1 MQREIENWRKA
12 YEKEKNRR
20 KGIEDKVQRIEQ
32 EQSYL
37 STQVK
42 MEQRGK
48 ADLMQKCSMLK
59 EQFSEMQSRL
69 QLKETELQ
77 RRTEELIQARSCQ
90 EDVMEEE
97 VERLRDVERV
107 TNKARAKQNKYLSS
121 LQGVLLLRREEQS
134 RRTHFTVWKYV
145 VHSISKR
152 LTFLKLV
159 SKHCFWHCV
168 GKVFVLWKSHI
179 SLLNNLRVSLDRF
192 LFKQCKSRVRLVFHL
207 WFRGAASCAQARV
220 GEKAAE
226 LAGRC
231 EKLTVRERNLVE
243 QVDSTLELMEAADSK
258 HARKQEELK
267 GMNMQLRADAR
278 ALEARLAEAHAERRR
293 LEQRIAEA
301 AALPAQLADALG
313 RTAEVEAEAHQLAEE
328 LRSAREEQR
337 LGLAVQRQLEDAA
350 VAREAEAAVQDRRT
364 RELEERVER
373 AEAEAARAETR
384 AEAIAAHAA
393 AAEAARA
400 AEARARGAAEAASQ
414 LARAEAEVAR
424 RDAHGLGVLQER
436 LEEEEARR
444 RAVEDAL
451 GKLVAAF
458 RERKLDSRRRLHG
471 STDRHRLLQVLCGWL
486 RAAGRAGRERAEERV
501 RAVER
506 ECGTQLAA
514 LEEEG
519 GALAVCMQQ
528 LTALR
533 LAADASAGREAAL
546 DAARVRA
553 EAALAEMKSRYLE
566 GVKSSVQTIRLCRDR
581 YLACSPP
588 RGSGGRGGSG
598 GSGGDDGG
606 GAADD
611 A

>member
-1 MQREIENWRKA
+1 MCLQREIDNWRKA
-12 YEKEKNRR
+12 FEQEKNRR
-20 KGIEDKVQRIEQ
+20 KRVEDKVQRIEQ

-37 STQVK
+37 NTQVK

-48 ADLMQKCSMLK
+48 ADLLQKCTLLK
-59 EQFSEMQSRL
+59 EQCSEIQQRL

-121 LQGVLLLRREEQS
+121 LQRVLLFRREEQS
-134 RRTHFTVWKYV
+134 RRTHFAVWKSV

-179 SLLNNLRVSLDRF
+179 LLLNNLRVGLDRF

-207 WFRGAASCAQARV
+207 WFRGAASLAKARV
-220 GEKAAE
+220 DEKAAE

-231 EKLTVRERNLVE
+231 EKLTVRERDLVE

-258 HARKQEELK
+258 HARRQEELK
-267 GMNMQLRADAR
+267 GMNMQLRVDAR
-278 ALEARLAEAHAERRR
+278 ALEVRLAEAHAERRR

-301 AALPAQLADALG
+301 AGLPAQLTEALS
-313 RTAEVEAEAHQLAEE
+313 RTAGVEAEARRLAEE
-328 LRSAREEQR
+328 LRAAREEHR
-337 LGLAVQRQLEDAA
+337 LGLSAQRQLEDAA
-350 VAREAEAAVQDRRT
+350 VAREAEAAAQDRRT
-364 RELEERVER
+364 RELEERMEM
-373 AEAEAARAETR
+373 AEAEAARAASR
-384 AEAIAAHAA
+384 AEAVAAHAA

-400 AEARARGAAEAASQ
+400 AEARARGAAEAAAQ
-414 LARAEAEVAR
+414 LARAEAEAAR
-424 RDAHGLGVLQER
+424 RDAQGLGVLQER

-486 RAAGRAGRERAEERV
+486 RAAGRAARERAAERV

-506 ECGTQLAA
+506 ECGTQRAA
-514 LEEEG
+514 MEEEG
-519 GALAVCMQQ
+519 GALAACMQQ

-533 LAADASAGREAAL
+533 LAADAAAGREAAL
-546 DAARVRA
+546 DAARARA
-553 EAALAEMKSRYLE
+553 EAALAEMKGRYLE
-566 GVKSSVQTIRLCRDR
+566 GVKSSVHTIRLCRDR
-581 YLACSPP
+581 YLATSNSP
-588 RGSGGRGGSG
+588 GGGGG
-598 GSGGDDGG
+598 GGGGG
-606 GAADD
+606 VDAGDGAADE
-611 A
+611 